1 MEEKEFVALVDQLE
15 DFAHRSPSAY
25 KLRVALLAALGYVF
39 LIGTVVVVL
48 LLVLAVI
55 YFGRLN
61 FIVIKFLLIP
71 LGLAAIVLRSL
82 WVEFPEPEGHELQ
95 YEDAPRLFD
104 LAKDIREASQ
114 GPTLHKILLTDD
126 FNAGIV
132 QRPRLGMFG
141 WHENYLLVGLPL
153 LRGMSPDEIRAVLA
167 HEFGHLSGRHGA
179 FSAWVYRV
187 RQTWDQLLLKMREEQ
202 RFGSGIFESFFK
214 WYAPYF
220 AAYSYVLARTK
231 EYEADQAAVRLS
243 GKETTA
249 AMLIKLELRTRSL
262 GEEFWPE
269 FFKRASTEAEPPKET
284 FNEML
289 NALRA
294 PLPRDKAQAWFTQ
307 ALTQKHDYSDTHP
320 ALGNRLEAIGY
331 AEVRTSQDLQPFLR
345 SDDEFGDD
353 YFLQSVPAEFIAS
366 KNRLWREGVAESWRE
381 RFKFV
386 VEADKSLAAL
396 EEKAKSEELNAEDRW
411 ERARLLRGT
420 KGPEAALPL
429 LREILAA
436 EPEHPGANYNFG
448 EALLEQGDD
457 AGIRHI
463 ELTME
468 KEVHVIPAGCELIY
482 NFLIKH
488 KRAEEAER
496 YRRCIK
502 DYYREMELAQ
512 AERTTVSVNDG
523 FKYHEVAP
531 EVVRELGAQLKTY
544 PDLAAAYLVQKVV
557 QHFPQEPSY
566 VLGVIRKRAWY
577 SSSNNAQDV
586 RLVGQLADQVTFPGF
601 TFVIALDEGYKPLR
615 KVFEQIQGAEVY
627 RAIN

>member
-1 MEEKEFVALVDQLE
+1 
-15 DFAHRSPSAY
+15 
-25 KLRVALLAALGYVF
+25 
-39 LIGTVVVVL
+39 
-48 LLVLAVI
+48 
-55 YFGRLN
+55 
-61 FIVIKFLLIP
+61 
-71 LGLAAIVLRSL
+71 
-82 WVEFPEPEGHELQ
+82 
-95 YEDAPRLFD
+95 
-104 LAKDIREASQ
+104 
-114 GPTLHKILLTDD
+114 
-126 FNAGIV
+126 
-132 QRPRLGMFG
+132 
-141 WHENYLLVGLPL
+141 
-153 LRGMSPDEIRAVLA
+153 
-167 HEFGHLSGRHGA
+167 
-179 FSAWVYRV
+179 
-187 RQTWDQLLLKMREEQ
+187 
-202 RFGSGIFESFFK
+202 
-214 WYAPYF
+214 
-220 AAYSYVLARTK
+220 VLARTK

-531 EVVRELGAQLKTY
+531 EVVRELGEQLKTY

>member
-15 DFAHRSPSAY
+15 DFAHRSPSTY

-48 LLVLAVI
+48 LLVLTVI
-55 YFGRLN
+55 YFGRVN

-82 WVEFPEPEGHELQ
+82 WVEFPEPEGHELH

-104 LAKDIREASQ
+104 LAKSIREATQ

-187 RQTWDQLLLKMREEQ
+187 RQTWDQVLLRMRQEQ
-202 RFGSGIFESFFK
+202 RFGSGIFEGFFK

-231 EYEADQAAVRLS
+231 EYEADQASVRLS

-249 AMLIKLELRTRSL
+249 AMLIKLELRTKSL

-269 FFKRASTEAEPPKET
+269 FFKRASTEANPPKET

-289 NALRA
+289 NALRQ
-294 PLPRDKAQAWFTQ
+294 PLPRDKAQVWFTQ

-320 ALGNRLEAIGY
+320 ALGDRLEAVGY
-331 AEVRTSQDLQPFLR
+331 ADVRSSADLQPFLR

-353 YFLQSVPAEFIAS
+353 YFLQSVPADFIAN
-366 KNRLWREGVAESWRE
+366 KNRLWTEGVAESWRE

-396 EEKAKSEELNAEDRW
+396 EEKAKTEELSVEDRW

-420 KGPEAALPL
+420 KGTEAAVPL
-429 LREILAA
+429 LKEILEV
-436 EPEHPGANYNFG
+436 EPDHPGANYNFG
-448 EALLEQGDD
+448 EALLEQGDE

-482 NFLIKH
+482 NFLISR
-488 KRAEEAER
+488 KRTEEAEH

-502 DYYREMELAQ
+502 DYYQEMELAQ
-512 AERTTVSVNDG
+512 VERTTVSAKDG
-523 FKYHEVAP
+523 FKYHEIAP
-531 EVVRELGAQLKTY
+531 EVVRELSAQLRTY

-557 QHFPQEPSY
+557 QHFPQEPGY

-577 SSSNNAQDV
+577 SSSNNAKDV
-586 RLVGQLADQVTFPGF
+586 RLVEQLAEQMTFPGF
-601 TFVIALDEGYKPLR
+601 TFVIALEEGYKPLR
-615 KVFEQIQGAEVY
+615 KVFERIQGAEIY
-627 RAIN
+627 RA